1 MLTHWRALYE
11 RVSIPFGKASLRL
24 GLTPNFWTLFSLFT
38 GALAAAAIGL
48 GSLGWGLAMII
59 VMNLTDM
66 LDGATARAGNLG
78 TPAGMIL
85 DHVCDRYGEFFLFA
99 GFLLGGWISPA
110 LALFSAS
117 GVIMASYVRAKAES
131 TGLVKS
137 CTVGLAGRQEKL
149 ILMMLGL
156 LFFIFHLVLL
166 GQISIF
172 LAGLISHITAVQRLL
187 YARQQIL
194 SDLHEKATR

>member
-1 MLTHWRALYE
+1 MLTRWRALYE
-11 RVSIPFGKASLRL
+11 RLSIPFGKASLRL
-24 GLTPNFWTLFSLFT
+24 GLTPNFWTLFSLFA
-38 GALAAAAIGL
+38 GGLAGAAIGL
-48 GSLGWGLAMII
+48 GYFGWGFAMVI

-66 LDGATARAGNLG
+66 LDGATARAGNMG

-85 DHVCDRYGEFFLFA
+85 DHVCDRYGEFFLFG
-99 GFLLGGWISPA
+99 GFMLGGWISPA

-137 CTVGLAGRQEKL
+137 CAVGLAGRQEKL

-156 LFFIFHLVLL
+156 IFMALNQLL
-166 GQISIF
+166 IGQICIF
-172 LAGLISHITAVQRLL
+172 LAGLISHITAVQRLV
-187 YARQQIL
+187 YARGQIL
-194 SDLHEKATR
+194 NPAPK